1 VTKPDVV
8 IVGGGAVGVCCA
20 LELRRR
26 GAQVQL
32 LERGPELASGCSA
45 GNAGLVCPSHSV
57 PISNP
62 KSLRSGMRWMWRRD
76 SPFYLRP
83 RLGVLPWLARYT
95 LAARH
100 WEHGSH
106 LIESLSVPSLEL
118 HAQLGEELGTSFEQ
132 TGTLSV
138 YATEAG
144 FEAAAHEGEKSGL
157 NFSVLDADET
167 RALEPSITGPV
178 VGGVHY
184 PDEGRVDP
192 KAFVETVGKAA
203 TEAGVEI
210 KTGVEVFELAELEA
224 DTIVV
229 AAGAW
234 SRDLV
239 DLPLEGGKGYHV
251 DFELADGDPKI
262 PAWLQETLTVATPLP
277 GRLRLSGT
285 LELAGLDL
293 SISQPRVDAIRRG
306 GDRWFQGLVG
316 RPVSDTWAGIRPCLP
331 DGLPAIGRLDGV
343 IVATG
348 HAMKGVA
355 LSPITGRLVAQLV
368 AGEEPDVDLAPFD
381 PERF

>member
-1 VTKPDVV
+1 VAKPDVI

-32 LERGPELASGCSA
+32 LERGPALASGCSA

-62 KSLRSGMRWMWRRD
+62 TSLKNGLRWMWKRD

-83 RLGVLPWLARYT
+83 RASVLPWLARYT
-95 LAARH
+95 LAARR
-100 WEHGSH
+100 WEEGSRA
-106 LIESLSVPSLEL
+106 IQSLSLPSLEL
-118 HAQLGEELGTSFEQ
+118 HAELGKELDTSFER

-138 YATEAG
+138 YATEGG
-144 FEAAAHEGEKSGL
+144 FESAVREGEHSGL
-157 NFSVLDADET
+157 TFSVLGPEET
-167 RALEPSITGPV
+167 YALEPSITGPA

-192 KAFVETVGKAA
+192 KAFVERVGRAA
-203 TEAGVEI
+203 AEEGVEI
-210 KTGVEVFELAELEA
+210 RTGVEVHSLDELDAE
-224 DTIVV
+224 TIVV

-234 SRDLV
+234 SGSLV

-251 DFELADGDPKI
+251 DFEYAGGDPKI
-262 PAWLQETLTVATPLP
+262 PTWLQETLTVATPLP

-293 SISQPRVDAIRRG
+293 SVSQPRVDAIRRG

-331 DGLPAIGRLDGV
+331 DGLPAIGWLDGV

-355 LSPITGRLVAQLV
+355 LAPITGRAVAQLV
-368 AGEEPDVDLAPFD
+368 AGEQPDVDLTPFD